1 MKNKI
6 RKRKN
11 MINYNDMNDEQKQN
25 VVDYINRIGVSIR
38 QASID
43 LNMTTATI
51 NKIYTEK
58 FGKKEREISK
68 MKEDLKKNMS

>member
-1 MKNKI
+1 
-6 RKRKN
+6 